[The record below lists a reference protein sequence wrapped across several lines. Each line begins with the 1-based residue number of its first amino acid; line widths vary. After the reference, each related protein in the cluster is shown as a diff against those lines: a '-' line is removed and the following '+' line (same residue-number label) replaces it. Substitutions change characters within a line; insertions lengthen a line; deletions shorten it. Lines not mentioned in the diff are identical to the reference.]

1 MRRLIGINMMLIGLF
16 LFLHNRRTSL
26 IRVVFK
32 VFLRPHLAS
41 NNVAGTG
48 SELNNYSFF
57 KNKSL

>member
-1 MRRLIGINMMLIGLF
+1 MKRLIGINGMLISLF
-16 LFLHNRRTSL
+16 LFLHNGRRGL
-26 IRVVFK
+26 ICVIFK
-32 VFLRPHLAS
+32 VFFRPHLAS